1 MLALEPLVY
10 RQWCVGLVLYLILR
24 GFGRLP
30 LVRRL
35 FLHFLFHVGSE
46 LVKLVVL
53 VGQMVL
59 GMSEDGEH
67 RVRMTHSLYGGPCGI
82 AGVQHVVYD
91 NRSELLRHLSVQI
104 EFQVYALR
112 LEVVL
117 LCIVQR
123 HVRPAGK
130 DVPRRDARP
139 SGNLIGE
146 CFCINSPATMV
157 RNGHQHTIASSR
169 HPPYPVHHH
178 IRSLAD
184 TCVVT
189 VLESVRQ
196 LTHFGVWGYGGERTF
211 LFV

>member
-1 MLALEPLVY
+1 MLALEPLVHG
-10 RQWCVGLVLYLILR
+10 QWRVGFVLYLL
-24 GFGRLP
+24 

-35 FLHFLFHVGSE
+35 LLHFLFHVGSE

-67 RVRMTHSLYGGPCGI
+67 RIRMTYSLDGGTCGI

-91 NRSELLRHLSVQI
+91 NRSELFRHLSVQI

-117 LCIVQR
+117 LGIVQR
-123 HVRPAGK
+123 HVRTAGK

-139 SGNLIGE
+139 SRNLIGE
-146 CFCINSPATMV
+146 RLCINSPATMV
-157 RNGHQHTIASSR
+157 RYRHQHTVASCR
-169 HPPYPVHHH
+169 HLPYPVRHHL
-178 IRSLAD
+178 RCLAD

-196 LTHFGVWGYGGERTF
+196 LTHFRVWSYGGERTF